1 MYTPLYRFHE
11 AKNLFLLPT
20 RHWSPYVQQ
29 RLKRT
34 DLLFFTKIINLK
46 FLSHRE
52 LALTGRCQAVMV
64 MVGEIQRRI
73 HRGRPEHGRRRA
85 HELGRRHR
93 VEIGIITGHA
103 PTAMVVAA
111 HRGGHTRHREGW
123 PAVAAARSVQAGR
136 RGEEAAQG
144 LVVVVVSL
152 LLGLGGELAVPGLD
166 VLLLEGGGP
175 RDVVQLVVEAAGV
188 ADRLAVGVASPERGG
203 VGAAVGATRALP
215 LSRGLKSEKDNV
227 FKTIYKLLKYRWES
241 FCV

>member
-1 MYTPLYRFHE
+1 MYSVYSPIPVSRSQKLVFVTNAALVSLRTAATEADRF
-11 AKNLFLLPT
+11 
-20 RHWSPYVQQ
+20 VI
-29 RLKRT
+29 
-34 DLLFFTKIINLK
+34 FFTKIINFK

-73 HRGRPEHGRRRA
+73 HRSRPEHGRRRA

-215 LSRGLKSEKDNV
+215 LSRGLKSEKEKQC
-227 FKTIYKLLKYRWES
+227 F
-241 FCV
+241 

>member
-1 MYTPLYRFHE
+1 M
-11 AKNLFLLPT
+11 
-20 RHWSPYVQQ
+20 
-29 RLKRT
+29 
-34 DLLFFTKIINLK
+34 
-46 FLSHRE
+46 SHRE

-73 HRGRPEHGRRRA
+73 HRGRP
-85 HELGRRHR
+85 
-93 VEIGIITGHA
+93 
-103 PTAMVVAA
+103 A
-111 HRGGHTRHREGW
+111 HRCGHTRHREGW

-188 ADRLAVGVASPERGG
+188 AHWLAVGVASPERGG

-215 LSRGLKSEKDNV
+215 LSRGLKVRKKNNV